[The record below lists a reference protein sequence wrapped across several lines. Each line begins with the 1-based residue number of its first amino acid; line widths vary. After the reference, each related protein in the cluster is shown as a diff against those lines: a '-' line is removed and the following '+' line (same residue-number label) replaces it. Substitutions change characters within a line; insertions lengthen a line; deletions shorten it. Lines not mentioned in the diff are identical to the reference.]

1 MGGNKMILE
10 NEYTVK
16 LSEIGKGN
24 KATNKTILSYLED
37 IGGIHSNKA
46 GYGIFEIEETH
57 LSWILLGWRLQVIR
71 RPKYAEKVK
80 IKTWSKGVIKLYTYR
95 EFEVYDEQENLIIKA
110 SSKWILMDIQ
120 KGRIV
125 RIEPELIAKYEP
137 ELDKDVFGIEEFEK
151 IKEPDEYQF
160 ETEYTVRRNDIDV
173 NNHMHNLNY
182 IELANEALPENVY
195 RGALFN
201 DVKITY
207 KKEIKLGDTIKCK
220 YAFKDDK
227 HIAVLKNQ
235 EGSIVHAI
243 IEMY

>member
-1 MGGNKMILE
+1 MILE

-46 GYGIFEIEETH
+46 GYGIFEIEQTH

-71 RPKYAEKVK
+71 RPKYTEKLK

-95 EFEVYDEQENLIIKA
+95 EFEVYDEHDNLIIKA
-110 SSKWILMDIQ
+110 SSKWVLLDIE

-125 RIEPELIAKYEP
+125 RIEPDLIGKYEP
-137 ELDKDVFGIEEFEK
+137 ELDKEVFGIEEFDK
-151 IKEPDEYQF
+151 VKEPEQYQHV
-160 ETEYTVRRNDIDV
+160 TEYTVRRADIDV

-182 IELANEALPENVY
+182 IELANEALPEDVY

-207 KKEIKLGDTIKCK
+207 KKEIKLGETVKCK
-220 YAFKDDK
+220 YAFKDEK
-227 HIAVLKNQ
+227 HIVVVKSND
-235 EGSIVHAI
+235 ESVVHAI
-243 IEMY
+243 IEMS

>member
-1 MGGNKMILE
+1 MILE

-46 GYGIFEIEETH
+46 GYGIFEIEQTH

-71 RPKYAEKVK
+71 RPKYTEKLKV
-80 IKTWSKGVIKLYTYR
+80 KTWSKGVIKLYTYR
-95 EFEVYDEQENLIIKA
+95 EFEVYDEQGNLIIKA
-110 SSKWILMDIQ
+110 SSKWVLLDTE

-125 RIEPELIAKYEP
+125 RIEPDLMEKYEP
-137 ELDKDVFGIEEFEK
+137 ELDKKVFGIEEFDK
-151 IKEPDEYQF
+151 IKEPEQYQHV
-160 ETEYTVRRNDIDV
+160 TEYTVRRADIDV

-182 IELANEALPENVY
+182 IELANEALPEDVY

-201 DVKITY
+201 DVRIIY
-207 KKEIKLGDTIKCK
+207 KKEIKLGATVKCK
-220 YAFKDDK
+220 YVFKDDK
-227 HIAVLKNQ
+227 HIVVVKSENEDVL
-235 EGSIVHAI
+235 HAI
-243 IEMY
+243 IEMN

>member
-1 MGGNKMILE
+1 MILE

-24 KATNKTILSYLED
+24 KATNKTILSYFED

-46 GYGIFEIEETH
+46 GYGVFEIEQTH
-57 LSWILLGWRLQVIR
+57 LSWILLGWRLHVIR

-80 IKTWSKGVIKLYTYR
+80 INTWSKGVIKLYTYR
-95 EFEVYDEQENLIIKA
+95 EFEVYDEQEYLIIKA
-110 SSKWILMDIQ
+110 SSNWLFLDTE

-125 RIEPELIAKYEP
+125 RIEPELIEKYGPEP
-137 ELDKDVFGIEEFEK
+137 DKAVFGIEEFDK
-151 IKEPDEYQF
+151 VKEPEQYQHV
-160 ETEYTVRRNDIDV
+160 TEYTVRRADIDV

-182 IELANEALPENVY
+182 IELANEALPEDVY

-207 KKEIKLGDTIKCK
+207 KKEIKLGETVKCK

-227 HIAVLKNQ
+227 HIVVVKSEDEDVL
-235 EGSIVHAI
+235 HAI
-243 IEMY
+243 IEMS